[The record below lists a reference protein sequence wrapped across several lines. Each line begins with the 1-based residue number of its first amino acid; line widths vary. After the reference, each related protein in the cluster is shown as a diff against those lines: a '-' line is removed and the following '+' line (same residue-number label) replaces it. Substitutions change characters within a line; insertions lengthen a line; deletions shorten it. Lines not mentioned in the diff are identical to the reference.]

1 MVTNQ
6 ELSGVESEVII
17 YRFSIEHNSHTQP
30 NPLFFIWHKA
40 STLYG
45 RIVFM

>member
-6 ELSGVESEVII
+6 ELSGAESEVII

-30 NPLFFIWHKA
+30 NPLSFICYKA